1 MGLSVAI
8 AGGIFMA
15 TALVIFGI
23 VSIALDQL
31 GQEIEA
37 RTEGFTNNDSIAKT
51 DIRIFGVNASV
62 GSNLVN
68 FTIANVGIEKVWNY
82 DKFDFFITY
91 DANILGTKTR
101 VTEQLKYNA
110 TAFDSSLAQATVTGD
125 FKIQRG
131 ITDIT
136 GTSQTITAGVEFEE
150 CNGDCFI
157 IFTNSRYASMGSIA
171 VQGNQN
177 FDAFTVYVS
186 NDEGLRPGGAST
198 VTFERHTGTNDARV
212 NWEIWEYVG
221 HGPKNNLKVWDTGVC
236 TFVTTEN
243 FCTGASINNFDGK
256 DENVVVFITGLASPD
271 TGRASAESSRVTT
284 DWDKIN
290 DEPEFRRNASMSD
303 ATDVSYAVVE
313 FSGSNWSTQRTTH
326 NFNLGGAVHT
336 ETISNVGEVSKA
348 FIHPQMR
355 NDQDGAADGLCQMGT
370 EVEITAP
377 TTLTYRMPLDTA
389 GFGSDIMDAVV
400 WIISNNEVISEEEMI
415 VQHLNPPEHPS
426 GGPEPNDEWTE
437 AVNVVR
443 EMSETGLT
451 ITDQSGGTGTAFP
464 RGYTNVRLS
473 ADNQVTFAQSD
484 AGQAQEITIEIIQ
497 FPRSEKC
504 VGGDSSLIEKDEWT
518 MSCITYDYLDPGIV
532 NPNEAPEILTK
543 LQHPI
548 FANGFL
554 QITIST
560 DNGEVDS
567 HTRTVV

>member
-1 MGLSVAI
+1 MGLSIAI
-8 AGGIFMA
+8 AGGIIMT
-15 TALVIFGI
+15 TALIIFGV
-23 VSIALDQL
+23 VSMTLDQL
-31 GQEIEA
+31 AEENEA
-37 RTEGFTNNDSIAKT
+37 RTEAFTNNDSIAKT
-51 DIRIFGVNASV
+51 DIQIFGVNASV

-68 FTIANVGIEKVWNY
+68 FTISNGGIEKVWNY
-82 DKFDFFITY
+82 DKFDFFVTY
-91 DANILGTKTR
+91 DADILGTKTR

-131 ITDIT
+131 ITDIP

-157 IFTNSRYASMGSIA
+157 IFTNSRYASMGRFTA
-171 VQGNQN
+171 GGNQN
-177 FDAFTVYVS
+177 FNAFTVYVS
-186 NDEGLRPGGAST
+186 NDDGLRPGGAST

-221 HGPKNNLKVWDTGVC
+221 HGPKNYLKVWDTGVC
-236 TFVTTEN
+236 TFGTTEN
-243 FCTGASINNFDGK
+243 FCTGAPINNFDGRDK
-256 DENVVVFITGLASPD
+256 NVVVFITGLASPD
-271 TGRASAESSRVTT
+271 TGRVSAESSRVTT
-284 DWDKIN
+284 DWDKMN
-290 DEPEFRRNASMSD
+290 DEPEFRRNAPMSD

-326 NFNLGGAVHT
+326 NFNIGGGVHT

-355 NDQDGAADGLCQMGT
+355 NDQDADADGLNQMGT

-377 TTLTYRMPLDTA
+377 TTLTYRIPQQTD
-389 GFGSDIMDAVV
+389 GYDQDIMDAVV
-400 WIISNNEVISEEEMI
+400 WIIANHEVIPEEEMI

-426 GGPEPNDEWTE
+426 GGPEPEEWTE
-437 AVNVVR
+437 AVNIVR

-451 ITDQSGGTGTAFP
+451 ITDQSAGTGVNFP

-484 AGQAQEITIEIIQ
+484 TGQDQEITIEIIQ

-504 VGGDSSLIEKDEWT
+504 VGGDSSLIEIDEWT
-518 MSCITYDYLDPGIV
+518 MSCITYDYLEPGII

-567 HTRTVV
+567 QIRTVV